1 MTRVCE
7 FCESHCLKLTDQ
19 SDQAQI
25 AIQTK
30 LQIDEQ
36 AILDE
41 INRAKDISP
50 AADAAL
56 ASCAQKVG
64 WTAFSPSPNQSVGQ
78 LVRGIPGTVS
88 FLDSFCSIFMYFL
101 RNWQAVELE
110 QEIDTAT
117 KERQMR
123 DNFSAKH
130 VLPSSLL
137 RF

>member
-1 MTRVCE
+1 MP
-7 FCESHCLKLTDQ
+7 KTDQ

-56 ASCAQKVG
+56 ASCAKKVG
-64 WTAFSPSPNQSVGQ
+64 WNAFSPSPNQSVGQ

>member
-1 MTRVCE
+1 MP
-7 FCESHCLKLTDQ
+7 KTDQ

-25 AIQTK
+25 AVQTK

-64 WTAFSPSPNQSVGQ
+64 WNAFSPSPNQSVGQ
-78 LVRGIPGTVS
+78 LVKSIPGTVS
-88 FLDSFCSIFMYFL
+88 FLDYLGFFL
-101 RNWQAVELE
+101 QHLHVFSPKLAGSGARTGDRHSHQGETN
-110 QEIDTAT
+110 
-117 KERQMR
+117 ERQ
-123 DNFSAKH
+123 F
-130 VLPSSLL
+130 
-137 RF
+137 FC